1 MWVLTP
7 HSDPQGSTAGRDGRG
22 HAGGRWHAGGVLSQ
36 KGRSRSVPW
45 AALAW
50 MEGGPAALGSCQLL
64 GFSSFKNV
72 SRQSRLTAQSTE
84 EDTENGIHLFIRQV
98 AMEFEAPRSDY
109 ESVRLTLPSAASHS
123 QMHWASV
130 PTSHPHSLLLTKQ
143 SLDCQLILTA
153 NPPADWKNKYI
164 S

>member
-1 MWVLTP
+1 MGFSRHEYWNGLPFPIPGDLP
-7 HSDPQGSTAGRDGRG
+7 HPGIRPTSLVSLVSAFI
-22 HAGGRWHAGGVLSQ
+22 H
-36 KGRSRSVPW
+36 
-45 AALAW
+45 
-50 MEGGPAALGSCQLL
+50 L

-130 PTSHPHSLLLTKQ
+130 PTSHPHSSLLTKQ